1 VLCDAGLC
9 ARLGRFLAGAIAVV
23 TARAFPARPPSFLV
37 LYPLNAKLLRA
48 ATAHSGAPVHTLDE
62 LL

>member
-1 VLCDAGLC
+1 
-9 ARLGRFLAGAIAVV
+9 LGRFLAGAIAVV

-48 ATAHSGAPVHTLDE
+48 ATAYFGAPVHTLDE